1 MRRLWAAVRLA
12 VLGAVLGAAIGL
24 GVSLGASALYRWGEG
39 QSATP
44 AAERWPRALSLAV
57 SDDDCGQGCGRDRDQ
72 PGNRRRVVA
81 SAPGACPLDACRA
94 TARGRT

>member
-1 MRRLWAAVRLA
+1 MRRLSAAVRLA

-24 GVSLGASALYRWGEG
+24 GASLGATALYRWGEG

-57 SDDDCGQGCGRDRDQ
+57 SDDDCGQSCGDRDQ
-72 PGNRRRVVA
+72 PGNRRCVVA
-81 SAPGACPLDACRA
+81 SGPGERPLDACRA
-94 TARGRT
+94 ATRGRT